1 MTVRYDSEVDVL
13 YISLSE
19 EAPDGTEEVA
29 EGVNLDT
36 TEDGHIAGIEI
47 LDASSKMNVDTILS
61 YSLDVKQRLTDRTQ
75 RA

>member
-1 MTVRYDSEVDVL
+1 MTVRYDSEVDAL

-19 EAPDGTEEVA
+19 ETPDGTEEVA

-36 TEDGHIAGIEI
+36 TQSGRITGIEI

-61 YSLDVKQRLTDRTQ
+61 YSLDVKQNLTDK
-75 RA
+75 A